1 MSAVISGTRAVTIL
15 VGLNWDRILFVGA
28 IALAL
33 FAAASIISFQ
43 TVSPTFI

>member
-1 MSAVISGTRAVTIL
+1 MSAVMSGTHAVTVL

-28 IALAL
+28 VILAL
-33 FAAASIISFQ
+33 FIAASVISFQ